1 MTTKRWIFYTV
12 IVGAL
17 PLIIRSFMLLLF
29 KHATWEMFIN
39 PIDFVFLGLTLNIT
53 NINESH
59 TSFKND
65 KKGNLERRENVTIWS
80 IIFIIFLSLI
90 LSALYLDSFIQID
103 VLNEKTL
110 KISSIVFCVLSLSYS
125 FYIVKSSNAKK

>member
-29 KHATWEMFIN
+29 KHATWEMFFN

-53 NINESH
+53 NINEVH
-59 TSFKND
+59 TSS
-65 KKGNLERRENVTIWS
+65 ENNNTDRPENITIWS

-90 LSALYLDSFIQID
+90 LSALYLNSFIQAD
-103 VLNEKTL
+103 VLNEKTM
-110 KISSIVFCVLSLSYS
+110 KITSIVFCVLSLIYS
-125 FYIVKSSNAKK
+125 FFIVQSSNTKK

>member
-29 KHATWEMFIN
+29 KHATWEMFFN

-53 NINESH
+53 NINEVH
-59 TSFKND
+59 TSSEND
-65 KKGNLERRENVTIWS
+65 NTDRRENITIWS

-90 LSALYLDSFIQID
+90 LSALYLNSFIQAD
-103 VLNEKTL
+103 VLNEKTM
-110 KISSIVFCVLSLSYS
+110 KITSIVFCVLSLFYS
-125 FYIVKSSNAKK
+125 FYIVRSSNAKK